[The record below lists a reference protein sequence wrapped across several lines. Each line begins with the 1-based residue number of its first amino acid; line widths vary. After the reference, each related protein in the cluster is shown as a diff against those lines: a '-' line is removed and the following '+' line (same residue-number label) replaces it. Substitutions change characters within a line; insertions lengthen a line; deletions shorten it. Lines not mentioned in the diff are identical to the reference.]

1 MAVILQVVSP
11 PCRGS
16 VVPMKVTYTTQQLWF
31 PAIPLTKPTTAL
43 SFFSSLPLLVELA
56 KLRLR
61 RKPGY
66 CQEWCQMVTVRG
78 VGLFGTK
85 GQLWAG
91 GLWFQTTPD
100 QRCAPASLLL
110 CLCPWS
116 VPDAMKRATRSPEVG
131 NDEKKRDIW
140 RKLLHHPVM
149 VWIQEKGDWNKVKQ
163 SQHLKDPWDPC
174 LRHGKG
180 MELIMWS

>member
-11 PCRGS
+11 PRRGS
-16 VVPMKVTYTTQQLWF
+16 VVSHEGHLHNRAAVVPSYPTDKANNCPFFF
-31 PAIPLTKPTTAL
+31 P
-43 SFFSSLPLLVELA
+43 FLPLLVKLA

-78 VGLFGTK
+78 AGLFGTK

-116 VPDAMKRATRSPEVG
+116 VPDATKRATRSPEVG
-131 NDEKKRDIW
+131 NDKKRETSEESYCTTLLWFEFKKKETETRWNRANIW
-140 RKLLHHPVM
+140 KILEIPVWDM
-149 VWIQEKGDWNKVKQ
+149 AKG
-163 SQHLKDPWDPC
+163 
-174 LRHGKG
+174 
-180 MELIMWS
+180 WS